1 MDEDTFSRENS
12 FNSLST
18 YDADDLVPTEIPTPP
33 KFNEKIVDF
42 LKCICCNK
50 RNN

>member
-1 MDEDTFSRENS
+1 MDEDTFSRESSFESISSYDGDVLVNS
-12 FNSLST
+12 
-18 YDADDLVPTEIPTPP
+18 EIPTPP
-33 KFNEKIVDF
+33 KFNEKIIDF